1 MLAANRLSCNVV
13 EMGLLASFKRV
24 SLSTLRDGFFPA
36 VARALESHSVTEL
49 AAWLDLDVIATM
61 GGTLGVGDRRIG
73 ILRKRTVTTFSVPED
88 WIIDAFIKKA
98 PGDAFEADK
107 VLYYLRSSTRLLSK
121 ADWTAWDALLDA
133 GRNLPPC
140 LKSSE
145 SHSLILP
152 AEIAG
157 ATRLVRAMAGALGE
171 SDGDADDRALLAR
184 LAAYLDAAAP
194 DDAIIAS
201 YG

>member
-1 MLAANRLSCNVV
+1 
-13 EMGLLASFKRV
+13 MGLLSSFKRV

-107 VLYYLRSSTRLLSK
+107 VLYYLRSSTKLLSN
-121 ADWTAWDALLDA
+121 ADWTAWDALLEG
-133 GRNLPPC
+133 GRNLPPG
-140 LKSSE
+140 LASSE
-145 SHSLILP
+145 SYALILP
-152 AEIAG
+152 VEISG
-157 ATRLVRAMAGALGE
+157 ATRLVRAMARGLGE
-171 SDGDADDRALLAR
+171 SADDADDRALLAR
-184 LAAYLDAAAP
+184 LAAYLDAAP
-194 DDAIIAS
+194 PNDAVIVY